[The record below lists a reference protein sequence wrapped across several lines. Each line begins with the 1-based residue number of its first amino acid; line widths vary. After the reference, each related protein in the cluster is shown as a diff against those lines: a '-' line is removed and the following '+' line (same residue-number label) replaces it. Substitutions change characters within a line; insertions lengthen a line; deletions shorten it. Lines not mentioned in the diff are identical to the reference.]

1 MDTAQHICV
10 CKQCQKNF
18 SAPSKRFKVC
28 SPECQAVL
36 DAAYVRPP
44 RPTITLVCQHCQQ
57 TVTRTAVRYDHGKYC
72 SRPCAY
78 AGRAVTMAADAVKAK
93 ALRLEGVRERR
104 AIREAAQAL
113 VREAKAKDKAL
124 LKALKAV
131 QGRKAYCSICR
142 TERNR
147 NEDPL
152 YAAPVCSYACA
163 DTYHARCT
171 EVRRLSPSRKANKV
185 ADKAR
190 RRMAEQQSVDLISPI
205 AVFERD
211 GWRCYICGVATPRQL
226 RGSNDPYA
234 PELEHVV
241 SLTDG
246 GTHTWANVAC
256 ACRRCNS
263 AKGAASY
270 HGYEVNLDGPQAVID
285 PTRAVD
291 ALA

>member
-1 MDTAQHICV
+1 
-10 CKQCQKNF
+10 
-18 SAPSKRFKVC
+18 
-28 SPECQAVL
+28 
-36 DAAYVRPP
+36 
-44 RPTITLVCQHCQQ
+44 
-57 TVTRTAVRYDHGKYC
+57 
-72 SRPCAY
+72 
-78 AGRAVTMAADAVKAK
+78 MAADAAKAE
-93 ALRLEGVRERR
+93 ALRLEGLRERR
-104 AIREAAQAL
+104 AVREAAQAL

-124 LKALKAV
+124 LKALKAA

-142 TERNR
+142 AERQR
-147 NEDPL
+147 KEDPL
-152 YAAPVCSYACA
+152 YAAPVCSFPCA
-163 DTYHARCT
+163 DAYH
-171 EVRRLSPSRKANKV
+171 VRRRETKRLCPARKANKV

-205 AVFERD
+205 AVFKRD
-211 GWRCYICGVATPRQL
+211 GWRCYICGVTTPRQL

-263 AKGAASY
+263 AKGADSY
-270 HGYEVNLDGPQAVID
+270 HGYEVNLDGPQSVID